1 VDYRQARVV
10 RAIDWY
16 LSSFPDETRAMKFV
30 SFADGDGNERFGV
43 VDEHGAVV
51 DLVAACPDGPATLID
66 FIAAGDTA
74 LAAARAALNAAGA
87 GDRQALETVR
97 LLAPIPRPR
106 KNVFC
111 VGRNYKAHVEEGYR
125 ARGGELAYPP
135 APQFFTKAPTAVFGP
150 RETAILDPGV
160 TAKFDYEAEL
170 GIVIGAGGRNIAEAA
185 ALDAIFGYTIIND
198 LTARDLQRHH
208 DQWFKGKSLDRSCA
222 VGPWIV
228 HASAIADPQDLAI
241 SLSVNGEQRQSSRT
255 SEMIF
260 SIPRIIR
267 DLSLG
272 MTLEPGDLIATGTPH
287 GVGYAM
293 EPPRFLC
300 GGDVIEINIEQIG
313 RLTTRVQEIT

>member
-1 VDYRQARVV
+1 MR
-10 RAIDWY
+10 
-16 LSSFPDETRAMKFV
+16 FV
-30 SFADGDGNERFGV
+30 SFTAANGGERFGII
-43 VDEHGAVV
+43 DEHDAVV

-66 FIAAGDTA
+66 FIAGGDSA
-74 LAAARAALNAAGA
+74 LAAARKALSNTDTAA
-87 GDRQALETVR
+87 RRALDDVY

-125 ARGGELAYPP
+125 ARGTEVAYPP
-135 APQFFTKAPTAVFGP
+135 APQFFTKAPTAVFGA
-150 RETAILDPGV
+150 RESALLDPAV
-160 TAKFDYEAEL
+160 TGKFDYEAEL
-170 GIVIGAGGRNIAEAA
+170 GIVIGAGGRKISEAA

-222 VGPWIV
+222 MGPWIV
-228 HASAIADPQDLAI
+228 HAGAIADPQDLAI

-255 SEMIF
+255 SRMIF

-272 MTLEPGDLIATGTPH
+272 MTLEPGDIIATGTPQ

-293 EPPRFLC
+293 EPPRFLR
-300 GGDVIEINIEQIG
+300 GGDVIEIDIEQIG
-313 RLTTRVQEIT
+313 RLTTRVEEIA